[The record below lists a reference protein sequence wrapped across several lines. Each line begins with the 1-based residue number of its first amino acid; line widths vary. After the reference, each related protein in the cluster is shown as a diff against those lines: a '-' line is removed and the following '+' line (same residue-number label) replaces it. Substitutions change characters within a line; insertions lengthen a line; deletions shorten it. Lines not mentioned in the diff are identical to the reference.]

1 MIKKARESVGKLY
14 DLERFEDID
23 ERLIYIRQLL
33 ANHTYSV
40 RQQDREESPEVRSL
54 LQVYNV
60 D

>member
-1 MIKKARESVGKLY
+1 MGKLY

>member
-1 MIKKARESVGKLY
+1 MIKKARKSVGKLY